1 MICLKRLHD
10 EVTAFLFAVLLF
22 FIGVRSFWLRGACEF
37 QTNKY
42 RQRTLQNTKERTKSC
57 SGEEK
62 RRRKKSHLVSLSL
75 SRLFSIVFI
84 TTTAADP
91 PPRFEREKEKR
102 RIARIIKRN
111 IIIKNHNRKT
121 TRDDDER
128 ANRIRLA
135 KPLLSGAIG
144 QRTIGTDFDI
154 VS

>member
-1 MICLKRLHD
+1 VICLKRLHD

-75 SRLFSIVFI
+75 SRLFSIFFV
-84 TTTAADP
+84 TATAADP
-91 PPRFEREKEKR
+91 PPRALRERKRREESTNYKEKQ
-102 RIARIIKRN
+102 
-111 IIIKNHNRKT
+111 NHNRKT